1 MSIRI
6 LLLLLTSA
14 AVLLGQFVVSG
25 DADGPLSFLVPEKA
39 EDLEEDDERE
49 DLFLS
54 DDGSVVETAFHVSE
68 VSIWS
73 TFLGVPIVRG
83 HHNER
88 GPPVG

>member
-25 DADGPLSFLVPEKA
+25 GADDPLSFLVPEKV
-39 EDLEEDDERE
+39 EDIGEDDERE
-49 DLFLS
+49 DLFLCNAE
-54 DDGSVVETAFHVSE
+54 SVVETAFHVSE

-73 TFLGVPIVRG
+73 NFLGVPIVRG